1 MTPQEKQ
8 LKYTRRNLE
17 QTLINLSKL
26 HELDYSLT
34 QVKTMPMVN
43 LVYRIQSILIR
54 FGCVPFTQAEIDSLI
69 YH

>member
-8 LKYTRRNLE
+8 AKYTRKNLE

-26 HELDYSLT
+26 HDLDYSLT
-34 QVKTMPMVN
+34 QIKAMPMVN

-54 FGCVPFTQAEIDSLI
+54 FECEPFTQAEIDSLI

>member
-1 MTPQEKQ
+1 
-8 LKYTRRNLE
+8 
-17 QTLINLSKL
+17 
-26 HELDYSLT
+26 
-34 QVKTMPMVN
+34 MPMVN

>member
-43 LVYRIQSILIR
+43 LVYRIQSIR